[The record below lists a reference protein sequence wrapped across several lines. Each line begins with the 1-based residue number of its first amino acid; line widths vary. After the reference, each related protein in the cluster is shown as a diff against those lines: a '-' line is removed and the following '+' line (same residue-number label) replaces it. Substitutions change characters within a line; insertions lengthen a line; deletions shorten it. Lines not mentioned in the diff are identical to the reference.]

1 MNKFISVLL
10 AVFSAIVL
18 VSCNSKEPV
27 SMTYVEQDRILYPD
41 LEVTHDFSEVWDS
54 VRQKHDV
61 QSFIEKYQVQ
71 YYKTVNSVDYTVI
84 KTNEG
89 FCVVFFGRD
98 DIVSNIK
105 IVVFSD
111 TENKNKLESLSV
123 GSTLGDA
130 QTADPTGQYD
140 FLSASWSGYPQI
152 SYHYFS
158 DGDCYA
164 IEYSDGKISN
174 ITLFT
179 L

>member
-105 IVVFSD
+105 IVV
-111 TENKNKLESLSV
+111 
-123 GSTLGDA
+123 
-130 QTADPTGQYD
+130 
-140 FLSASWSGYPQI
+140 
-152 SYHYFS
+152 
-158 DGDCYA
+158 
-164 IEYSDGKISN
+164 
-174 ITLFT
+174 
-179 L
+179 